1 MLNRKRNPVNAM
13 IQIAIKRV
21 LLIGA
26 TEFILIQYNQYAM
39 DILSLYRL
47 SYSGTLYK
55 KFVLEIKEE
64 VIITKGRIKQLPS
77 VEI

>member
-1 MLNRKRNPVNAM
+1 M

>member
-1 MLNRKRNPVNAM
+1 M

-26 TEFILIQYNQYAM
+26 TEFILIQNNQYAM

-47 SYSGTLYK
+47 SYFYILYK

-64 VIITKGRIKQLPS
+64 VIITKGRMKQFPS